1 MDAPEINAAVIVLAA
16 GDSTRMGQPK
26 ALLDWRGKA
35 LVDHVLDTAREGGC
49 RRFHV
54 VLGKDAAAIRSGAKL
69 ADASVIVNEHPEQ
82 GQVSSLKLG
91 MRAQDFSTDCC
102 IVWPVDVPLVR
113 ASDVRALIDAYAKWR
128 ASLMRI
134 FIPTHKGKRGH
145 PMLVDIGFRQPFME
159 LAANETARKVIE
171 DKADQV
177 KEVATENGGVLVDI
191 DTPDEYR
198 LALARAKV

>member
-1 MDAPEINAAVIVLAA
+1 
-16 GDSTRMGQPK
+16 
-26 ALLDWRGKA
+26 
-35 LVDHVLDTAREGGC
+35 
-49 RRFHV
+49 
-54 VLGKDAAAIRSGAKL
+54 
-69 ADASVIVNEHPEQ
+69 
-82 GQVSSLKLG
+82 
-91 MRAQDFSTDCC
+91 
-102 IVWPVDVPLVR
+102 VPLVR

-128 ASLMRI
+128 ASLMRT

-159 LAANETARKVIE
+159 LAANETARNAIE